1 MAGGGPGASA
11 AHRCSTP
18 AAAATAEAHPGVA
31 PAAAVAAAA
40 VGNLGVDGDDDEDD
54 DEMDKD
60 AVEEAILRA
69 DATSVNPNTSLMWRL
84 CARAITAR
92 IK

>member
-1 MAGGGPGASA
+1 
-11 AHRCSTP
+11 
-18 AAAATAEAHPGVA
+18 
-31 PAAAVAAAA
+31 
-40 VGNLGVDGDDDEDD
+40 VDGDDDEDD